1 MNNKAPLVLFIFCLF
16 SVFSFAQ
23 VGIGTTTPDA
33 SSILEINSTT
43 AGALMPRMTSAQRS
57 AILNPANGLLV
68 FDTDVNAFFFYD
80 TDTWVQ
86 LLTSST
92 ESDYTGWADYT
103 DTQYTSGSPYLLAA
117 STQVTLPNNAGSSNE
132 SQIPVDVTEFYDSAT
147 QTITGRN
154 GDGINITIECKLRP
168 TTSSNTRVTLAID
181 IGGAVGE
188 IYPRDFVLAKGN
200 GIEHFYL
207 SSFNA
212 YTLGTWEA
220 NGGSVRVSST
230 APVQIYDIRY
240 VITRTHKAR

>member
-132 SQIPVDVTEFYDSAT
+132 SQIPVDVTEF
-147 QTITGRN
+147 
-154 GDGINITIECKLRP
+154 
-168 TTSSNTRVTLAID
+168 
-181 IGGAVGE
+181 
-188 IYPRDFVLAKGN
+188 
-200 GIEHFYL
+200 
-207 SSFNA
+207 
-212 YTLGTWEA
+212 
-220 NGGSVRVSST
+220 
-230 APVQIYDIRY
+230 
-240 VITRTHKAR
+240 